1 MPAIAKR
8 IKRIGIF
15 FPARTKAHGEI
26 HSRESIVRIKQS
38 DMRETRQL
46 ADYRNLNERNN
57 IAI

>member
-1 MPAIAKR
+1 MMPAIAKR

-46 ADYRNLNERNN
+46 AAYRN
-57 IAI
+57 